1 MQIYSDCGIISQ
13 NYAKAWH
20 ALRACRKVPLTET
33 LERTKLIM
41 LKNLNPVVKA
51 ILMFVLGCA
60 LMLLVTWLVSLIK
73 KTEFEIDWLY
83 IIGMGIVIALLD
95 LLIPAEK
102 RKANREKL
110 KNSFKK

>member
-1 MQIYSDCGIISQ
+1 M
-13 NYAKAWH
+13 KWH
-20 ALRACRKVPLTET
+20 AP
-33 LERTKLIM
+33 
-41 LKNLNPVVKA
+41 
-51 ILMFVLGCA
+51 
-60 LMLLVTWLVSLIK
+60 
-73 KTEFEIDWLY
+73 FEIDWLY

>member
-1 MQIYSDCGIISQ
+1 
-13 NYAKAWH
+13 
-20 ALRACRKVPLTET
+20 
-33 LERTKLIM
+33 M

-83 IIGMGIVIALLD
+83 ILGTGALIAILD
-95 LLIPAEK
+95 AVFPAAK
-102 RKANREKL
+102 RKQNRENL
-110 KNSFKK
+110 KDKFTKK